1 MADMKS
7 GTVLHRQFQ
16 CLDRAADAGLSA
28 AYVLVLS
35 HRDILAEFLLGIGKI
50 RLYDGFVFTVNENA

>member
-16 CLDRAADAGLSA
+16 CLDRAAYAGLSA

-50 RLYDGFVFTVNENA
+50 RFYDGFVFTVNENA